1 MKQEIIQTIIM
12 GSIFLFG
19 MWIAYW
25 AGNEHGFKRGYKRG
39 ISTAKAIAKTE
50 R

>member
-1 MKQEIIQTIIM
+1 MKKEVIETIILV
-12 GSIFLFG
+12 SFFLFG
-19 MWIAYW
+19 LHLAYW
-25 AGNEHGFKRGYKRG
+25 AGHNHGFKRGYKRG